1 MKLKQDKG
9 VRRVRKLSCMGK
21 WKKKKKK
28 LTDEMLQHVPEE
40 SEGKA
45 MWLSEGR
52 ASLPGVRAAKGKL
65 GKYLFRN
72 SKEAAYL
79 PKR

>member
-1 MKLKQDKG
+1 
-9 VRRVRKLSCMGK
+9 
-21 WKKKKKK
+21 
-28 LTDEMLQHVPEE
+28 MLQHVPEQ

-52 ASLPGVRAAKGKL
+52 ASLPEGVRAAKGKL

-79 PKR
+79 QKR

>member
-1 MKLKQDKG
+1 MH
-9 VRRVRKLSCMGK
+9 GK
-21 WKKKKKK
+21 VKKKKKK
-28 LTDEMLQHVPEE
+28 LTDEMLQHVPEQ

-52 ASLPGVRAAKGKL
+52 ASLPEGVRAAKGKL

-79 PKR
+79 QKR